1 MTQFIGIAHYF
12 VVFTHRAEHMSF
24 SFDASMCRNNIA
36 VEIYAIYVKKKKGFF
51 YMLWDWFIV
60 IVNKTESSYCQMAII
75 FTTLLSLGNGA
86 A

>member
-36 VEIYAIYVKKKKGFF
+36 VEIYAIYVKKRFF
-51 YMLWDWFIV
+51 LYVVRLIYS
-60 IVNKTESSYCQMAII
+60 NSQ
-75 FTTLLSLGNGA
+75 
-86 A
+86 